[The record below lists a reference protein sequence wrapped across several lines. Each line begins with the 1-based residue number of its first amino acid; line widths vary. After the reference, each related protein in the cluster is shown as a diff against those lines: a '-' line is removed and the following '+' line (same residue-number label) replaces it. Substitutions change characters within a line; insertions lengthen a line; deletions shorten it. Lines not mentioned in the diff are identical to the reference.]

1 MIRFVSVLALL
12 AAVVST
18 DAFLPSVHR
27 PNMHQIMSSSANE
40 DTDFDAPVL
49 NNPVKASAPKDLD
62 HDILVV
68 DDECYLGKY
77 GQFNECVDFGE
88 ISFCCRQK
96 KSYWYSTWRNFN
108 SVVSFFFHGVAVLS
122 VTYAQQI
129 PCTMSTPKL
138 MRLWSCLISKNWVMI
153 FLVQSRTLLSES
165 YSISTEPFVGDYYSV
180 TLLFFR

>member
-77 GQFNECVDFGE
+77 GQFNECVDFDPMHNVDAQTHAALELPDFKKLGDD
-88 ISFCCRQK
+88 ISSAIKNSPFGK
-96 KSYWYSTWRNFN
+96 LFN
-108 SVVSFFFHGVAVLS
+108 L
-122 VTYAQQI
+122 
-129 PCTMSTPKL
+129 
-138 MRLWSCLISKNWVMI
+138 N
-153 FLVQSRTLLSES
+153 
-165 YSISTEPFVGDYYSV
+165 
-180 TLLFFR
+180 